1 MKKLLLSVFVT
12 LLSLSAAFAQE
23 LPAGYVSI
31 NSLAAETDRCP
42 YVVPLGQQYQFA
54 GYSLGWGDATSY
66 DMSAYK
72 QIVIKMSYDAA
83 DAGKQV
89 AIRYSINGKGAKDPI
104 VISLPEPST
113 TYTAYIN
120 IDQYKVDGVVT
131 LGGLIVYN
139 GASHWSFTYAG
150 TPSDVDLTVDY
161 VALTADAPSALIS
174 TRADNPNALIN
185 VYNLTGNLVRK
196 NIMAS
201 EAIKGLKPGMY
212 IVNNKKVCVVNN

>member
-1 MKKLLLSVFVT
+1 MKKLLLSVFVA
-12 LLSLSAAFAQE
+12 LLSLSAAFAQ

-42 YVVPLGQQYQFA
+42 VVVSAGQQFQVA
-54 GYSLGWGDATSY
+54 GYSLGWGAATSY

-89 AIRYSINGKGAKDPI
+89 AIRYSINGLGAKDPI

-131 LGGLIVYN
+131 LGGLIIYN
-139 GASHWSFTYAG
+139 GASHWSFTYSG
-150 TPSDVDLTVDY
+150 TPSDIDLNVDY

-201 EAIKGLKPGMY
+201 EAIKGLKPGVY